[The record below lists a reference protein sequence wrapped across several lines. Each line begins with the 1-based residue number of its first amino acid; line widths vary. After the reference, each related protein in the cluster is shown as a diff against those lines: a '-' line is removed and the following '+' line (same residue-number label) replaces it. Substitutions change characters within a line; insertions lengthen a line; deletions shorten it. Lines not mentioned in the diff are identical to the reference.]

1 MKTLLEEADEMQKY
15 LELEYPYTVTEIIER
30 IKILSGYM
38 ARSGAMLA
46 DARKLYRR
54 KVSSEIAN
62 TIIKI
67 AKENYL
73 SAKAQILYAL
83 VSAIAED
90 EAFLVDKLER
100 INRTCV
106 HQIEAL
112 RTILSFEK
120 ESLRLGGYD

>member
-73 SAKAQILYAL
+73 SAKAQNAL